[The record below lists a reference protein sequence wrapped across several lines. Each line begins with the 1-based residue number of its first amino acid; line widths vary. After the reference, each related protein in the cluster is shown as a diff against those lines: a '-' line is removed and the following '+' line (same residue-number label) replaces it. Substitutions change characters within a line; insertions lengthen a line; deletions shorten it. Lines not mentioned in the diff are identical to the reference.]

1 MRIRKRE
8 AAVAEPVI
16 SLLGMGWKQVEV
28 QEEEGRDQPHNIDGE
43 AAPRGRAAVC
53 SCYYNSD
60 AMQRQQ
66 AHGDQGS
73 CKEHELGS
81 PVQQALQPFHPDLEK
96 HLEKELGP
104 RVLITSTHGGSA
116 GVPIMTVGSAEDVQR
131 IMSTRFRLK
140 RRPNIIKD
148 AVQSFSS
155 SGATAG
161 ANNHSRTVPA
171 AETSHN
177 VVLKEKRKRKRKSRH
192 CLSQPKMTSSHD
204 NPAIKARDSLMSSL
218 FHVFGA
224 ASKTDG
230 LSAREAVQSI
240 IKLGLPGLKEGG
252 GRPSVQVANI
262 LRSSSSF
269 LATTDKHYIF
279 CPHSETW
286 RERAQSQGMEP
297 STGNGAHT
305 GTSVKLE
312 ELEWQQERRWQGN
325 GLLKPGPMSDSFGIG
340 DRKTNAAAAKEIPG
354 TDSKNQLM
362 ESQETD
368 QDEELGD
375 GKESGAALK
384 QRRRGPLV
392 SQKGKGRTQCK
403 RYDGR
408 GWQCSRLTEPGYSLC
423 EHHQDLINKRAARLK
438 VTECHH
444 GHPHELF
451 QHELAHQNSKS
462 SMEVVME
469 ADSEEESES
478 EKQQNRSDPNSLLNR
493 DRGGIDVVPV
503 HRRKMVKLLSLK
515 AIK

>member
-1 MRIRKRE
+1 
-8 AAVAEPVI
+8 
-16 SLLGMGWKQVEV
+16 
-28 QEEEGRDQPHNIDGE
+28 
-43 AAPRGRAAVC
+43 
-53 SCYYNSD
+53 
-60 AMQRQQ
+60 
-66 AHGDQGS
+66 
-73 CKEHELGS
+73 
-81 PVQQALQPFHPDLEK
+81 
-96 HLEKELGP
+96 
-104 RVLITSTHGGSA
+104 
-116 GVPIMTVGSAEDVQR
+116 
-131 IMSTRFRLK
+131 
-140 RRPNIIKD
+140 
-148 AVQSFSS
+148 
-155 SGATAG
+155 
-161 ANNHSRTVPA
+161 
-171 AETSHN
+171 
-177 VVLKEKRKRKRKSRH
+177 
-192 CLSQPKMTSSHD
+192 MTSSHD

-269 LATTDKHYIF
+269 LATTDKQYIF

-297 STGNGAHT
+297 STGNGART

-312 ELEWQQERRWQGN
+312 ELQWQQERRRQGN
-325 GLLKPGPMSDSFGIG
+325 GLLKPGPMSDSLGIG

-362 ESQETD
+362 ESQEID
-368 QDEELGD
+368 QDEELGG

-384 QRRRGPLV
+384 RRRRGPLV
-392 SQKGKGRTQCK
+392 LQKAKGRTQCK

-438 VTECHH
+438 VTEWHD

-493 DRGGIDVVPV
+493 DLGGIDVVPV